1 MGHSWDRMLS
11 NHVGLIQKMQPRK
24 IRCTVGAAKK
34 AVASR
39 KRSDDTAGRAR
50 PIERH
55 PHTCSACCTVAP
67 AVHLTYFA
75 ILSHLRP
82 SWCIKPHLGAS
93 DSTNVAIKGFEIK
106 EFSICL
112 MAAFDCALPPAN
124 QQIAAT
130 QNRASSTTSQHWNL
144 TWCQD
149 LDLCIIS
156 TQRMC

>member
-1 MGHSWDRMLS
+1 
-11 NHVGLIQKMQPRK
+11 MQPRK

-50 PIERH
+50 SKDTSKD
-55 PHTCSACCTVAP
+55 TCSACCTVAP

-75 ILSHLRP
+75 ILSHLSIP
-82 SWCIKPHLGAS
+82 QAFMMQPHLGAS

-106 EFSICL
+106 ENSICL
-112 MAAFDCALPPAN
+112 MAAFDCALPLAN

-130 QNRASSTTSQHWNL
+130 QNRASLATSQH
-144 TWCQD
+144 
-149 LDLCIIS
+149 
-156 TQRMC
+156 